1 MNELIRSIV
10 RRLPRVAE
18 EGLDQESVLES
29 QITEAIVSCSDGKA
43 GAAQVIGVVR
53 QLLRAASCLDERE
66 LLAGRWR
73 FVSFPAYLFARSL
86 LESLSTDSPSVLE
99 GAFWDAA
106 PTRVEAQRRALRF
119 FEEARL
125 GVSSAAQ
132 PIRRVWVSW
141 APIAVDGKFLLVR
154 REDRQPLRIGSKGE
168 FVLPGGRLAPGDLS
182 QNSLHERLRFFDPY
196 ADVADLSDV
205 EGALERALRR
215 ELSEE
220 LGLDGGAIATVFP
233 YCGRIA
239 HTALEGANS
248 AHAITEYLI
257 QVFAVRLES
266 AGKSRLLRRL
276 AATPDQ
282 FAWFS
287 PGELMRQRNGE
298 GQTSYIDAL
307 IALPE
312 PDRNRILDLE
322 ACEVSIGSSTVRVAD
337 QLKVDVPIASNL
349 AMTVGR
355 TGRERHIAHG
365 LDDGDCALLA
375 FFAAVRRGHR
385 VSDLHPLIKCVPYLG
400 WVVIDDQDLL
410 QRLRAL
416 SVRLT
421 KALGRT
427 SEWAP
432 MDFEGTAVRLN
443 VARQEDAFFA
453 PEAFALVIHDEV
465 PGKSFRIRLERRAI
479 RSVLGTVDL
488 ASAEQVV
495 PYILG
500 TTLAEL
506 AQGSTSFAQ
515 KNLDTWKRDQ
525 RTIQIKEDL
534 GLKLLVREV
543 DGKPTLCVSEARVV
557 QNRSS
562 GNSAG
567 TDVENR

>member
-1 MNELIRSIV
+1 MNELIQAISRL
-10 RRLPRVAE
+10 LPRVAE
-18 EGLDQESVLES
+18 EGLDQESVLEADIIH
-29 QITEAIVSCSDGKA
+29 QIGTP
-43 GAAQVIGVVR
+43 GATQVVEIVR
-53 QLLRAASCLDERE
+53 QLLRAASCLDERG

-86 LESLSTDSPSVLE
+86 LESLSTDCPSVLE
-99 GAFWDAA
+99 GAFWDSA
-106 PTRVEAQRRALRF
+106 PVRIEPQRRALRI

-125 GVSSAAQ
+125 RVSSAAQ

-141 APIAVDGKFLLVR
+141 APIAIDGKFLLVR

-196 ADVADLSDV
+196 VDVADLSNV

-220 LGLDGGAIATVFP
+220 LGLDGGAIATVLP

-257 QVFAVRLES
+257 QVFAVRLNP
-266 AGKSRLLRRL
+266 AGRERLLRRL

-287 PGELMRQRNGE
+287 PSELVRQRNSE

-322 ACEVSIGSSTVRVAD
+322 ACDVKIGSSTVKVAD
-337 QLKVDVPIASNL
+337 KLKVDVPIASNL
-349 AMTVGR
+349 AMTVGP
-355 TGRERHIAHG
+355 TGREQYIVHG

-375 FFAAVRRGHR
+375 FLAAVRRGHL
-385 VSDLHPLIKCVPYLG
+385 VSDLPPLIKCVPYLG
-400 WVVIDDQDLL
+400 WVLIDDHDLL
-410 QRLRAL
+410 QRVRAL

-421 KALGRT
+421 KALGKT

-432 MDFEGTAVRLN
+432 LDFDGAAVRLN

-453 PEAFALVIHDEV
+453 PEAFALVIRDEV

-479 RSVLGTVDL
+479 RSVLGTVDFE
-488 ASAEQVV
+488 SAEEVV
-495 PYILG
+495 PFILG
-500 TTLAEL
+500 TALSEL
-506 AQGSTSFAQ
+506 AQGSIAFAL

-525 RTIQIKEDL
+525 RGIQIKEDL
-534 GLKLLVREV
+534 GLKLLARVV
-543 DGKPTLCVSEARVV
+543 DGKPTLCMRDARVTKDP
-557 QNRSS
+557 S
-562 GNSAG
+562 GGVSVRPSHLPS
-567 TDVENR
+567 T